1 MFGCA
6 VGCIVSIGIHLVWHD
21 RIFEAAIQKKWTE
34 APAQKLFEGLS
45 AYRLEWS
52 ALAVVLAVSV
62 VFWTITAGWRYLR
75 AWWAGITSFTFNIA
89 VILTT
94 ATLTMP
100 SRTMSR
106 LLMACFVLLVN
117 VGLELWRSAA
127 GKKRIPHDMPSL
139 DIPKTQLATGLTDSW
154 QFSSSDDPIT
164 RWDQD
169 IVGRTAVVELL
180 AEHIYVNRTPIVA
193 LNGGLGD
200 GKSSVL
206 NLLRRSLK
214 HNAITVS
221 FSAWLPGSDETFAYD
236 LFRDIA
242 TECKRWM
249 YVPQLRKQ
257 AVGYARKLSGS
268 VSYLSSLKEFLPP
281 QQSQQDEI
289 NEVRE
294 TLARIPLPI
303 VVLLDEVDR
312 MQREELLLL
321 LKVLRGA
328 ASIPNVTFVCA
339 FSEEEIKKQLG
350 SGGSSLSYG
359 YLEKFFPVKV
369 HLAPPNPDVVGKL
382 LQNEIL
388 TAAKEQ
394 NWFLAVDEKK
404 FAELFTDLWQES
416 LSRICTNLRKAGLL
430 LNDFFA
436 SARTIGKEVN
446 ILDLIGIEAIR
457 RFEPELYQMI
467 RNNGVYLTYGNESWT
482 KGSYLSDRRKE
493 QEGAGFFNDL
503 EEQISKANDQKA
515 MRVILKML
523 FPLYGEMGKSSMSI
537 HSFLRST
544 NEELA
549 EAQKRICDSTYF
561 GIFIR
566 GAVPEEMY
574 SEVEL
579 SRFLVRLNTAKNKAD
594 YAQIFS
600 EELNAIPA
608 KHAKREDFLWRIGR
622 AMEDRI
628 HESAA
633 EALAYAAADHAA
645 DYAYDLVNIGEAAR
659 ALNIVFEAAQKL
671 SSTSKA
677 QVILNEAMRRA
688 ADDTFARRLLEY
700 TEDSDRNKVLTNF
713 KNIDPKQ
720 VRLAFIN
727 RMRERYGRDNASN
740 VDISKGDWWAFRWWF
755 DNSEEDARIEKDFWR
770 KFIGA
775 SRKKLAQALNFAF
788 PVGFT
793 WSEDPRPIMDKILPL
808 DDVRKLIVELGPE
821 QLDKVEE
828 AGLKRFSEML
838 DGNWYDIRSNSSA
851 PNFVPTSKPRVLSA
865 IAMESRPKW
874 LCLRKNASDKGSP
887 VILITVC
894 AAASV

>member
-1 MFGCA
+1 MTVQIIGAKVQTMSLKFTSIKASLEDLRSWWASSGPRFVAAEWRRLVFGCV
-6 VGCIVSIGIHLVWHD
+6 VGCILGIGIHLVWHD
-21 RIFEAAIQKKWTE
+21 RIFEAAIQKRWAE
-34 APAQKLFEGLS
+34 APAQKLFEGFS
-45 AYRLEWS
+45 AYRLELS

-62 VFWTITAGWRYLR
+62 GSWIIAAGWGYLR
-75 AWWAGITSFTFNIA
+75 AWWTGITSFTFNIA
-89 VILTT
+89 VILT
-94 ATLTMP
+94 AAILVMP
-100 SRTMSR
+100 NRTMSR
-106 LLMACFVLLVN
+106 SLTACFVLLSN
-117 VGLELWRSAA
+117 VGLELWRSVA
-127 GKKRIPHDMPSL
+127 GKKRFQHNMPKL
-139 DIPKTQLATGLTDSW
+139 DIPKTQLATGLTNSW

-169 IVGRTAVVELL
+169 IIGRTAVVELL

-257 AVGYARKLSGS
+257 ALGYARKLSGS

-312 MQREELLLL
+312 MQREELLVL

-350 SGGSSLSYG
+350 SGGASLSYG

-382 LQNEIL
+382 LQDEIL

-404 FAELFTDLWQES
+404 FSELFTDLWQES

-430 LNDFFA
+430 LNDFIA
-436 SARTIGKEVN
+436 SARTIGREVN

-457 RFEPELYQMI
+457 RFEPELYQII

-482 KGSYLSDRRKE
+482 KGPYLSDRRKE
-493 QEGAGFFNDL
+493 QEGAGFFSEL

-515 MRVILKML
+515 MRVILKLL
-523 FPLYGEMGKSSMSI
+523 FPLYVEKGGMSI
-537 HSFLRST
+537 TSFSRPT
-544 NEELA
+544 NNEIA

-561 GIFIR
+561 GIFVR

-579 SRFLVRLNTAKNKAD
+579 SRFLGRLNTAKNKSD
-594 YAQIFS
+594 YGQIFS
-600 EELNAIPA
+600 EELDGIPA
-608 KHAKREDFLWRIGR
+608 KHAKREDFLWRVGR

-645 DYAYDLVNIGEAAR
+645 DYAYDLLNIGEAAR

-677 QVILNEAMRRA
+677 QVILIEAVRRA

-700 TEDSDRNKVLTNF
+700 TEASDRNKVLTNF

-727 RMRERYGRDNASN
+727 RMRERYGKDADGSKA
-740 VDISKGDWWAFRWWF
+740 DISKGDWWAFRWWF
-755 DNSEEDARIEKDFWR
+755 DNSEEDAQIEKDFWR

-808 DDVRKLIVELGPE
+808 DDVCKLIVELGPE
-821 QLDKVEE
+821 QLDEVEE
-828 AGLKRFSEML
+828 AAIKRFSEML
-838 DGNWYDIRSNSSA
+838 EGKWYDIRKQ
-851 PNFVPTSKPRVLSA
+851 F
-865 IAMESRPKW
+865 
-874 LCLRKNASDKGSP
+874 
-887 VILITVC
+887 
-894 AAASV
+894 